1 MESFEEMPQ
10 DVVPSNASS
19 EQVER
24 EMWEQRMP
32 ALKRVLQELRQDG
45 REQFFT
51 LSDLANDRL
60 AKMNKQEV

>member
-1 MESFEEMPQ
+1 MASFENLPQ
-10 DVVPSNASS
+10 EVVPSNASS

-24 EMWEQRMP
+24 EMWEHRMP
-32 ALKRVLQELRQDG
+32 ALKRALQELRQDG
-45 REQFFT
+45 RKQFFT